1 MVRYSVSKD
10 FQSVPRVRYFV
21 GDFMPKKVFKS
32 DMSVKELDSLIREL
46 QKYNDDLPNKF
57 KKLVSELLQKGV
69 DVSKARISDSPLG
82 KYVTVTTNISSE
94 KMGCK
99 GILLAKGA
107 VKEQDGY
114 APFSILLAIEFG
126 SGIHY
131 NPTPNPLSAEMGYG
145 VGTFP
150 GQVHAFQSEGWMY
163 WDEKAQ
169 EWRHTYGVKATM
181 PLYNADIEIIQN
193 VIRIAKEVFR

>member
-1 MVRYSVSKD
+1 
-10 FQSVPRVRYFV
+10 
-21 GDFMPKKVFKS
+21 MPKKVYKS
-32 DMSVKELDSLIREL
+32 DMSVKGLDILIREL
-46 QKYNDDLPNKF
+46 QKYKDDLPNKC

-69 DVSKARISDSPLG
+69 EVSKARISDSPLG

-107 VKEQDGY
+107 VKEQEGY

-150 GQVHAFQSEGWMY
+150 GQVHAFDQNGWYFWSEENKQWI
-163 WDEKAQ
+163 
-169 EWRHTYGVKATM
+169 HSYGVEATM
-181 PLYNADIEIIQN
+181 PMHNADMEIIQN
-193 VIRIAKEVFR
+193 VVKIAKEVYQ

>member
-1 MVRYSVSKD
+1 MKI
-10 FQSVPRVRYFV
+10 
-21 GDFMPKKVFKS
+21 KEEL
-32 DMSVKELDSLIREL
+32 SVKGIENV
-46 QKYNDDLPNKF
+46 K
-57 KKLVSELLQKGV
+57 KKLIQYRDVELPRKCKEFVERLLQSGV
-69 DVSKARISDSPLG
+69 AVSKAKIDESPLG
-82 KYVTVTTNISSE
+82 KYVTVTTDVSAD

-107 VKEQDGY
+107 VKEQEGY

-126 SGIHY
+126 AGIHY
-131 NPTPNPLSAEMGYG
+131 NPTPNPIIGSEFPYG

-150 GQVHAFQSEGWMY
+150 GQIHAFQSEGWMY

-181 PLYNADIEIIQN
+181 PIYNADMEIIQN
-193 VIRIAKEVFR
+193 VVKEAKDVFGE